1 MSLSI
6 EKGVNVL
13 WVDFIANGVRLA
25 DRAERQRLV
34 NNAKQA
40 GVTHLVV
47 DAKIPY
53 GHTTFPSSY
62 AYHVSC
68 WSDGR
73 YQVWEGRDFLA
84 EMIEEASV
92 VGLQVIAN
100 MDVFAEGTT
109 HSRDG
114 IAYDKK
120 DWQVM
125 LYNPSLSSESVAAE
139 YADDNTIFVN
149 PIHEEVQRHQL
160 GILEEIASNYKI
172 GGIVLDRCRYPNVY
186 GDFSD
191 LSRRAFEQYIGQP
204 VAQWPQD
211 IFTLQTDTKQIEY
224 GHWFAKW
231 TEWRALNIKH
241 FVQSAK
247 QVVKSINPSLSFS
260 IYVGS
265 WYPLYY
271 NEGVN
276 WASETYR
283 SNLPWA
289 SEEYHISAYADELD
303 FIMTGCYYPEV
314 RIEEAVHN
322 GRPAEWYSVEG
333 AIQMSLEAINGQI
346 PVIASLYLKDYEGN
360 VDQFEK
366 AVRMCRERTHGV
378 MLFDVSHLDDY
389 SWWEQLDSV
398 LSVKS

>member
-1 MSLSI
+1 MKQSI
-6 EKGVNVL
+6 EKDANIL

-34 NNAKQA
+34 NSAKRA

-53 GHTTFPSSY
+53 GHTTYPSAY
-62 AYHVSC
+62 AYHVSR

-73 YQVWEGRDFLA
+73 YKVWEGRDFLA
-84 EMIEEASV
+84 EMIQEAQV
-92 VGLQVIAN
+92 AGLSIIAN
-100 MDVFAEGTT
+100 VDVFTEGTT
-109 HSRDG
+109 RSKDG
-114 IAYDKK
+114 IAYEKR

-125 LYNPSLSSESVAAE
+125 LYKPSLSSEPMAAE
-139 YADDNTIFVN
+139 NADDDTIFVN
-149 PIHEEVQRHQL
+149 PIHEEVTRHEL
-160 GILEEIASNYKI
+160 GILKEIAEKYDI
-172 GGIVLDRCRYPNVY
+172 AGIVLDRCRYPNVY
-186 GDFSD
+186 GDFSE
-191 LSRRAFEQYIGQP
+191 LSRRSFETYIQQP
-204 VAQWPQD
+204 VEQWPRD
-211 IFTLQTDTKQIEY
+211 IFTLKDGTKQIEF
-224 GHWFAKW
+224 GKWFGKW

-247 QVVKSINPSLSFS
+247 KLVNSINPNLLFS

-276 WASETYR
+276 WASSTYR
-283 SNLPWA
+283 ANLPWA
-289 SEEYHISAYADELD
+289 SKDYHVSAYADELD

-333 AIQMSLEAINGQI
+333 AIKMSLEAINGQI

-360 VDQFEK
+360 HAQFAK
-366 AVRMCRERTHGV
+366 AVSMCKERTNGV
-378 MLFDVSHLDDY
+378 MLFDVSYLDDY
-389 SWWEQLDSV
+389 SWWEGLEFD
-398 LSVKS
+398 LSVK

>member
-73 YQVWEGRDFLA
+73 YHVWEGRDFLA

-109 HSRDG
+109 YSRDG

-172 GGIVLDRCRYPNVY
+172 SGIVLDRCRYPNVY

-211 IFTLQTDTKQIEY
+211 IFTLQTGTKQIEY

-360 VDQFEK
+360 EDQFEK
-366 AVRMCRERTHGV
+366 AVRLCRERTHGV
-378 MLFDVSHLDDY
+378 MLFDVSHLNNY
-389 SWWEQLDSV
+389 SWWEQLDSI